1 MTNQPEETV
10 GTQQLGTP
18 AHLTERSY
26 LQPAIQAW
34 KFYLN
39 EQGRS
44 PYTVKAFIAD
54 LNLLDSFLPPD
65 KTIGEIS
72 LKDLQNFTNWLEN
85 ERDVPC
91 SPKSLARRI
100 TSVKSFFRWLQNGG
114 VLLVDPA
121 DKLIQRSVTS
131 PLPTVMTH
139 PELKT
144 ALNAADAFR
153 DADQPDARP
162 YTLLKLLLETGI
174 KKGECRDINL
184 NHLSVEDPENAYV
197 FIRYT
202 NPRYRYKER
211 KIPLSK
217 EWLDSFNEYVS
228 QYEPEERLFP
238 WTPRRLEYILEDIT
252 EAAGLEKRI
261 SFDMCRWTSVLT
273 DLIEGVEP
281 DKIRQKLGVSKIQ
294 FREVRRKLRKL
305 ALQQGYDLG
314 KDPDEEEDEED

>member
-1 MTNQPEETV
+1 MTNQVPEKK
-10 GTQQLGTP
+10 GTP
-18 AHLTERSY
+18 AHLSERSY

-39 EQGRS
+39 DQGRS
-44 PYTVKAFIAD
+44 PHTVKAFIAD

-65 KTIGEIS
+65 RTIGEIS

-85 ERDVPC
+85 ERGIPC

-121 DKLIQRSVTS
+121 DKLVQRSVTS

-144 ALNAADAFR
+144 ALSTANAFR
-153 DADQPDARP
+153 EADEPDARP

-174 KKGECRDINL
+174 KKGECRNIAL

-217 EWLDSFNEYVS
+217 EWLESFNEYAD
-228 QYEPEERLFP
+228 QYAPEERLFP

-252 EAAGLEKRI
+252 EAAGFEKRI

-281 DKIRQKLGVSKIQ
+281 EKIRQKLGVSKIQ

-314 KDPDEEEDEED
+314 SDSEDEESE